1 LYLLLEDLHYILSIK
16 QFLQE
21 KCEKSL
27 FYAYFF
33 YALIY
38 LSEKIIA
45 QLLIFIK
52 ANGQENKKQGS

>member
-1 LYLLLEDLHYILSIK
+1 MYLLLEDLHYILSIK

-27 FYAYFF
+27 FYACFF
-33 YALIY
+33 CALIY